1 MENYYAIQ
9 LFGHD
14 SLEETFLQDFLKFLK
29 SEFLENLDEV
39 SMYLAG

>member
-14 SLEETFLQDFLKFLK
+14 SLEETFLK